1 MPDTPS
7 EDVTAD
13 CLNVLLHVWD
23 DLDDQL
29 PPADAASL
37 RAHVAA
43 CGPCRDYHRFQ
54 VRFLETLATLR
65 PRGAVPGHVRA
76 RVLNRLATAGYA
88 PR

>member
-1 MPDTPS
+1 MPDTRS
-7 EDVTAD
+7 KDVTAD

-29 PPADAASL
+29 APADAASL

-43 CGPCRDYHRFQ
+43 CGPCADYHRFQ
-54 VRFLETLATLR
+54 VRFFEMLATLR
-65 PRGAVPGHVRA
+65 PRGPAPSHLRS
-76 RVLNRLATAGYA
+76 RVLNRLAMAGYA

>member
-1 MPDTPS
+1 MPDTRC
-7 EDVTAD
+7 EDVTPD

-65 PRGAVPGHVRA
+65 PRVAAPGHLRT
-76 RVLNRLATAGYA
+76 RVLNRLATAGYM